1 MLNKL
6 TLTKQLA
13 AKLTDS
19 KLTVWQAMQRWWA
32 NIRDNGGLRL
42 TEDGYE
48 VFQLL
53 NIEHYKF
60 EIPDNITLSGNL
72 LLTLD
77 KKLTC
82 PYFINQ
88 RKEKYIILYG
98 SKEAT
103 MLTIYGDIEKFI
115 SSLSQH
121 SLFNYLSSPS
131 LKVSA
136 IPIWKYC

>member
-6 TLTKQLA
+6 TITKQLV
-13 AKLTDS
+13 KQLPVEE
-19 KLTVWQAMQRWWA
+19 KPPVEQAMQRWWF

-42 TEDGYE
+42 TEDGYY
-48 VFQLL
+48 VFQSLDV
-53 NIEHYKF
+53 ERYKF
-60 EIPDNITLSGNL
+60 SLPDRIALSGSF

-82 PYFINQ
+82 PYFINSG
-88 RKEKYIILYG
+88 KEKYIILYG

-121 SLFNYLSSPS
+121 
-131 LKVSA
+131 
-136 IPIWKYC
+136 